1 MAGVVKGMEG
11 AMRAMDLEK
20 VPILSKFFIYTP
32 FTTQHL
38 TIHYDPAVTSF
49 FGLTILES

>member
-20 VPILSKFFIYTP
+20 VPILSRLSIYTP
-32 FTTQHL
+32 FTTQYSI
-38 TIHYDPAVTSF
+38 IHYDPAVTSF
-49 FGLTILES
+49 LG